1 MVLKNVSVNVR
12 RETEMMCLRLLR
24 NSISITELANQ
35 RVLTSLFKHDTILKA
50 ALITISMLAM
60 DHMITCM

>member
-1 MVLKNVSVNVR
+1 
-12 RETEMMCLRLLR
+12 MMCLRLLR